1 MKAHQLKTVADTLD
15 HRLAQVEAEK
25 QGNWLRDVEA
35 KVFSDTLYDSVAE
48 VKVGNVG
55 GLLTDR

>member
-1 MKAHQLKTVADTLD
+1 MKVHQLKTVTDTLNN
-15 HRLAQVEAEK
+15 RLADVEAEK

-35 KVFSDTLYDSVAE
+35 KKFSNTLYDKVAE

>member
-15 HRLAQVEAEK
+15 DRLAQVEAEK
-25 QGNWLRDVEA
+25 QGNCLRDVEA

>member
-1 MKAHQLKTVADTLD
+1 MTDTLEYSV
-15 HRLAQVEAEK
+15 AQVEAEK

>member
-1 MKAHQLKTVADTLD
+1 MTDTLE
-15 HRLAQVEAEK
+15 HKLAQVEAEK

-35 KVFSDTLYDSVAE
+35 KVFSDTLYVRVAE
-48 VKVGNVG
+48 VKVGNDG

>member
-1 MKAHQLKTVADTLD
+1 MTDTLD
-15 HRLAQVEAEK
+15 NSVAQVEAEK
-25 QGNWLRDVEA
+25 QGNCLRDVEA
-35 KVFSDTLYDSVAE
+35 KVFSDTLYDRVAE

>member
-1 MKAHQLKTVADTLD
+1 MNAHQLKTVTDTLD

-25 QGNWLRDVEA
+25 QGNRLRDVEA
-35 KVFSDTLYDSVAE
+35 KVFSDTLYDRVAE

>member
-1 MKAHQLKTVADTLD
+1 MNAHQLKTVTDTLD

-25 QGNWLRDVEA
+25 QGNWLRDVMA
-35 KVFSDTLYDSVAE
+35 KVFSETLYDRVAE

>member
-1 MKAHQLKTVADTLD
+1 MNAHQLKTVTDTLD
-15 HRLAQVEAEK
+15 NRLAQVEAEK
-25 QGNWLRDVEA
+25 QRNWLRNVEA
-35 KVFSDTLYDSVAE
+35 KVFSDTLYDRVAE

>member
-1 MKAHQLKTVADTLD
+1 MADTLD

-25 QGNWLRDVEA
+25 QGNCLRDVEA

>member
-1 MKAHQLKTVADTLD
+1 MTDTLD

-25 QGNWLRDVEA
+25 QGNRLRDVEA
-35 KVFSDTLYDSVAE
+35 KVFSDTLYDRVAE